1 MKRVKEKLLRDHF
14 KNHGDRCLNTFLN
27 IAWKRKI
34 EEMGFENLLN
44 KVYEDLNEVDFVVK
58 DLLRAKCMF
67 SHVRE
72 VHTAA
77 FSLVKK
83 VRALG

>member
-1 MKRVKEKLLRDHF
+1 
-14 KNHGDRCLNTFLN
+14 
-27 IAWKRKI
+27 
-34 EEMGFENLLN
+34 MGFENLLN

-67 SHVRE
+67 SQVRE
-72 VHTAA
+72 VYTAA

-83 VRALG
+83 VIALG